1 VSVYRNQIRSEK
13 EALLQNKFT
22 LREQELMTALI
33 LKQNELSQLQS
44 QIQEDAFEATA
55 ITRPVAPRTA
65 KDAQVAQYDLLFENS
80 LDFDVD
86 FCSNDE
92 KEDDDEDL
100 FSASQ
105 TKIPPKVVSPKKPIK
120 VKPAP
125 KDRPAPTKDRKQTEK
140 SSPAVID
147 GKKKTKTTTRAQS
160 QTKPKKKAE
169 PKKKSNTVTTK
180 QSQKPSKKTPK
191 AVGSDDLS
199 IFDFTD

>member
-1 VSVYRNQIRSEK
+1 
-13 EALLQNKFT
+13 
-22 LREQELMTALI
+22 MI

-44 QIQEDAFEATA
+44 QIEEEASKSTA
-55 ITRPVAPRTA
+55 LTRSVAPRTA

-86 FCSNDE
+86 FGSNDE
-92 KEDDDEDL
+92 REDDDEDL

-105 TKIPPKVVSPKKPIK
+105 TKIPPKVASPKKPLK

-125 KDRPAPTKDRKQTEK
+125 KERPAPTKERKQTEK
-140 SSPAVID
+140 PPAVIE
-147 GKKKTKTTTRAQS
+147 GKKKTKTTARAQS

-169 PKKKSNTVTTK
+169 PKKKSSTVTTK